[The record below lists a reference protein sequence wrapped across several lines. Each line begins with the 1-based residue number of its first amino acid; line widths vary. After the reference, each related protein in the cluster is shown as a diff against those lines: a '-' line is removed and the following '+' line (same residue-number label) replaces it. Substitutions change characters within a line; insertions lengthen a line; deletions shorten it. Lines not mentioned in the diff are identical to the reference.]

1 MDYIVLDTCVV
12 MHILRGDYKGQQA
25 VTYLDEQDA
34 ESHSIFS
41 TVSKAELE
49 SLKRQQNWGKARCA
63 KMDAILALS
72 SYVDIINTDN
82 QLIAAYAEVDAFSKR
97 KIPGISG
104 KLMGGSARI
113 MGKNDLWI
121 AATAHLLDA
130 TLVTTDCDFDHLD
143 GEYLKLK
150 KL

>member
-12 MHILRGDYKGQQA
+12 MHVLRGDDKGRKA
-25 VTYLDEQDA
+25 VTYLGEQGD

-49 SLKRQQNWGKARCA
+49 SLKRQQHWGQARCA
-63 KMDAILALS
+63 KMDAFLALS
-72 SYVDIINTDN
+72 SYVDILHTDN
-82 QLIAAYAEVDAFSKR
+82 QLISVYAEVDAYSKR
-97 KIPGISG
+97 KIPSISG

-130 TLVTTDCDFDHLD
+130 TLVTTDSDFDHLD